1 VLDQTAPILLLSRE
15 DAICALDL
23 APAVFDRRIRDGKL
37 PLEDCVV
44 AGSRE
49 LYRRDAVREVILQR
63 AAECI
68 RVRGPS

>member
-1 VLDQTAPILLLSRE
+1 LIATDTHS
-15 DAICALDL
+15 
-23 APAVFDRRIRDGKL
+23 VFDRRIRDSKL
-37 PLEDCVV
+37 PLEDCLI
-44 AGSRE
+44 AGLRE